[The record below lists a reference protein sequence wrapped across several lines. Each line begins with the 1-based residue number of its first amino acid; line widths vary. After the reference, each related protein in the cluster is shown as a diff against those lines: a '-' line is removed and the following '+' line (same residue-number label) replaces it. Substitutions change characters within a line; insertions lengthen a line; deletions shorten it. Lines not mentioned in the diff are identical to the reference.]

1 MALSEGEVCRI
12 CLSVNIRMFALK
24 ETGLQ
29 NLYKTLTNSFS
40 IPEPHKVRGEIKF
53 TPIYHIDIWPV
64 ECDIDNDCKYE
75 IFCLDAVKVEEEI
88 FEYENSKLE
97 VNENHET
104 GKIYPLFAPNTFKER
119 TREGVRLSVIP
130 V

>member
-1 MALSEGEVCRI
+1 MAFSEGEVCRI

-40 IPEPHKVRGEIKF
+40 IPKPHKVRGEIKF

-64 ECDIDNDCKYE
+64 ASDIDNDCKDE
-75 IFCLDAVKVEEEI
+75 FFCFDAVKVEEEI

-97 VNENHET
+97 ENENHET
-104 GKIYPLFAPNTFKER
+104 G
-119 TREGVRLSVIP
+119 
-130 V
+130 

>member
-1 MALSEGEVCRI
+1 MAFSEGEVCRI

-40 IPEPHKVRGEIKF
+40 IPKPHKVRDEIKF
-53 TPIYHIDIWPV
+53 APIYHIDIWPV
-64 ECDIDNDCKYE
+64 ECDIDNDCKDE

-88 FEYENSKLE
+88 FEYENSKFE
-97 VNENHET
+97 ENENHVT
-104 GKIYPLFAPNTFKER
+104 GKIYPFSR
-119 TREGVRLSVIP
+119 YY
-130 V
+130 